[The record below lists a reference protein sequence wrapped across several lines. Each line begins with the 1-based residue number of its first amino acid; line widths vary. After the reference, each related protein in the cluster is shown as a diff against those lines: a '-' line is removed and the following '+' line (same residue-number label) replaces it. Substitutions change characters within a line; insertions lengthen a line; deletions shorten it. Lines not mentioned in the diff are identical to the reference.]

1 MKIRRDEERRTLER
15 KIIACLLMDYDWLID
30 LLDIPNECFTGDNK
44 EVITAMRKAGTGD
57 ATILASNC
65 PRVSQEEIR
74 DIATETLWVSEFE
87 KYISQLKD
95 LISRDK
101 LSASLRKIVAEI
113 WDWKEL
119 NDIYSDLNKLK
130 IDVEENSDLSEALF
144 EIIQEIDWT
153 KEVKIIPTW
162 YRDLDNLIWWFEPWQ
177 VIVIGARPWVW
188 KSMFAINMISK
199 NIQAW
204 EKVALFSLEM
214 KNKQVLRRLLA
225 MNSWVWVWKLKKK
238 VEWENLTKVQEWF
251 SRLTNQLENFS
262 CVDDLHNI
270 WEVERKIRFLANKKW
285 VSIVYLDYL
294 QLIKNPDYSNQ
305 IEWLTDMSQRLK
317 QLALNLNITIV
328 ELSQLN
334 RESDKSVVKK
344 ASQLRWSWSI
354 EQDADMVRILDKQDE
369 DSRRIQV
376 SVQKCRDWRIWDIE
390 LQQVSDIMMIQ
401 DLPLKPF

>member
-1 MKIRRDEERRTLER
+1 
-15 KIIACLLMDYDWLID
+15 MDYDWLID